1 MLPQPFCFSERF
13 GGESVEA
20 MGCGASAPVLKAEGA
35 GKLMAANSSGVTP
48 TNTTKRQVR
57 TTVVMDLD
65 LELTSG
71 SIKPAKPGPKR
82 TTAVVDWQ
90 PEISQADIATPL

>member
-20 MGCGASAPVLKAEGA
+20 MGCGASARVLKAEGA

-57 TTVVMDLD
+57 TT
-65 LELTSG
+65 
-71 SIKPAKPGPKR
+71 
-82 TTAVVDWQ
+82 AVVDWQ